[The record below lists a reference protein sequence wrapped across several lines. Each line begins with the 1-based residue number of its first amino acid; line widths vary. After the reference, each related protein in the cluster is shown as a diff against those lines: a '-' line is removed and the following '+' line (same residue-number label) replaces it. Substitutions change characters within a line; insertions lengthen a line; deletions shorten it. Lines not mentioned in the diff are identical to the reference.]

1 MRLPVNLGATGPLPD
16 SLTAELQALKNR
28 LAAMGPEHLAG
39 DQTDALR
46 TEIGAIRLHLKRIA
60 LEREDVSEMIA
71 EALDRAP
78 DGRSH

>member
-1 MRLPVNLGATGPLPD
+1 MRLPVNLGTTGPLPD

-39 DQTDALR
+39 DQTEALR
-46 TEIGAIRLHLKRIA
+46 IEISAIRLHLKRIA

-71 EALDRAP
+71 DALDRTP
-78 DGRSH
+78 GSRPH